1 MKDTRQEQRQTAG
14 FLIFHFSFLPSA
26 PAPASSFLPSA
37 HRSFAEG
44 SPISYTSALP
54 IAPGSH
60 FPLVAAR
67 GPDLQLFSK
76 VVFMF
81 DLAKDQTTLNER
93 AILRKLR
100 VWIVALG
107 AACLLAGIGVGA
119 MLSGR
124 PTVAQNEVQIAHA
137 PEALSASFAE
147 IARRVEPAVVNIET
161 ITSAPEIADKDNED
175 KDDQLS
181 NNPLLDMFRR
191 QARRPSRGVGSGFIV
206 SSKGYILTNEH
217 VVEGSTR
224 IIVGLQS
231 GEKYRGRVIGIDEET
246 DVAVV
251 KIDAAQDL
259 PTVTLGDSNAAQV
272 GDWVLAIGSP
282 FGLDQTV
289 TAGIISKKERETP
302 FFTNFQRFL
311 QTDAAINR
319 GNSGGPLVNMRGEV
333 IGINS
338 QIATSTGD
346 YNGIGFALPAV
357 EANFVYRQIL
367 AQGKVRRGFLGVT
380 LESVKDEFARVY
392 GLPEA
397 KGAII
402 MDVQPTKDGQP
413 TPAAKAGM
421 QSNDIITEF
430 NGQPVASAQDLIQ
443 KVAGS
448 PVGVSAAF
456 TFLRDRDGKL
466 EKLTANVVLG
476 ERPKL
481 QPLGEP
487 DDSAPKVTEKESDP
501 KGNGL
506 HLGVTLAELTQQLIA
521 DKKLTGVRGLYV
533 KEVDPNGLAAE
544 VRGTGGQQ
552 ALDIGDV
559 ITRINRVPVTT
570 LADFQRVLSGLKA
583 GDPIV
588 LQVSRFVRDRVTTR
602 IIQFTYQ

>member
-1 MKDTRQEQRQTAG
+1 
-14 FLIFHFSFLPSA
+14 
-26 PAPASSFLPSA
+26 
-37 HRSFAEG
+37 
-44 SPISYTSALP
+44 
-54 IAPGSH
+54 
-60 FPLVAAR
+60 
-67 GPDLQLFSK
+67 
-76 VVFMF
+76 MF

-124 PTVAQNEVQIAHA
+124 PTVAQNEMPIAHA

-161 ITSAPEIADKDNED
+161 MTSAPELAEKDTED
-175 KDDQLS
+175 KDDQMS

-206 SSKGYILTNEH
+206 SPKGYILTNEH
-217 VVEGSTR
+217 VVEGSSR

-231 GEKYRGRVIGIDEET
+231 GEKFRGTVVGIDEET

-251 KIDAAQDL
+251 KIDAPRDL

-272 GDWVLAIGSP
+272 GDWVLAMGSP

-302 FFTNFQRFL
+302 YFTNFQRFL

-346 YNGIGFALPAV
+346 YNGIGFALPAS
-357 EANFVYRQIL
+357 EASFVYKQIL
-367 AQGKVRRGFLGVT
+367 AQGKVRRGYLGVT

-402 MDVQPTKDGQP
+402 MDVLPTFDDQP

-430 NGQPVASAQDLIQ
+430 NGQPVLNAQDLIQ

-448 PVGVSAAF
+448 PIGQSASF

-466 EKLTANVVLG
+466 EKMTATIVLG
-476 ERPKL
+476 ERPKTTQAL
-481 QPLGEP
+481 DLDELKT
-487 DDSAPKVTEKESDP
+487 PKTNPKESEL

-506 HLGVTLAELTQQLIA
+506 HLGITLAELTPQLISEKHLA
-521 DKKLTGVRGLYV
+521 GVRGLYV

-544 VRGTGGQQ
+544 VRGAGGQA
-552 ALDIGDV
+552 ALTEGDV
-559 ITRINRVPVTT
+559 VTRINRVPVTT
-570 LADFQRVLSGLKA
+570 LGDFQRVLGSLKA

-588 LQVSRFVRDRVTTR
+588 LQVSRYVRERVQTR
-602 IIQFTYQ
+602 IVQFTYQ

>member
-1 MKDTRQEQRQTAG
+1 
-14 FLIFHFSFLPSA
+14 
-26 PAPASSFLPSA
+26 
-37 HRSFAEG
+37 
-44 SPISYTSALP
+44 
-54 IAPGSH
+54 
-60 FPLVAAR
+60 
-67 GPDLQLFSK
+67 
-76 VVFMF
+76 MF
-81 DLAKDQTTLNER
+81 DRAKNQTTIDER

-100 VWIVALG
+100 VWIIAL
-107 AACLLAGIGVGA
+107 ATACLLAGIGVGA
-119 MLSGR
+119 MLSGK
-124 PTVAQNEVQIAHA
+124 PIVAQNDVQIAHA

-161 ITSAPEIADKDNED
+161 LTASTEVAADKDNED
-175 KDDQLS
+175 KEDQS
-181 NNPLLDMFRR
+181 ANNPLLDMFRR

-206 SSKGYILTNEH
+206 SPKGYILTNEH
-217 VVEGSTR
+217 VVEGSSR

-251 KIDAAQDL
+251 KIDAPQDL

-357 EANFVYRQIL
+357 EANFVYKQIL
-367 AQGKVRRGFLGVT
+367 SVGKVRRGYLGVT
-380 LESVKDEFARVY
+380 LESVKDEYARVY
-392 GLPEA
+392 GLSEA
-397 KGAII
+397 KGAIV

-430 NGQPVASAQDLIQ
+430 NGQPVISAQDLIQ
-443 KVAGS
+443 KVAAS
-448 PVGVSAAF
+448 PVGESVTF
-456 TFLRDRDGKL
+456 TFLRDRDGRL
-466 EKLTANVVLG
+466 EKMTANVVLG
-476 ERPKL
+476 ERPKIQQL
-481 QPLGEP
+481 SEV
-487 DDSAPKVTEKESDP
+487 DDSATKPADKSSEAKA
-501 KGNGL
+501 NGL
-506 HLGVTLAELTQQLIA
+506 HLGLTLGELTQQLIT
-521 DKKLTGVRGLYV
+521 DKHLAGVRGLYV
-533 KEVDPNGLAAE
+533 KDVDPNGLAAE

-552 ALDIGDV
+552 AVNEGDV
-559 ITRINRVPVTT
+559 ITRINRVPVAT
-570 LADFQRVLSGLKA
+570 LADFQRVVSGLKT

-588 LQVSRFVRDRVTTR
+588 LQVSRYVRDRVTTR
-602 IIQFTYQ
+602 IVQFTYQ